1 MTQIRK
7 ITALLLCLLCLLGLT
22 GCEEEEVSPE
32 NHFFTYDLAGEPDN
46 LDPQT
51 AQGEDAWTVIQNL
64 YEGLCRTDAS
74 GRALPGVAE
83 RWEPNDDA
91 TQFTFYL
98 RDGVCWSNGEPLTA
112 QDFAYALQRALTP
125 ATRCP
130 SAQDLFC
137 IRGAQAFYEGTG
149 TWDEVGI
156 RVESD
161 DVIRFELTR
170 SLVDF
175 PAETAKSIYMPC
187 NEAFFLSTGGRYGKE
202 DDDMLT
208 NGPFRLRS
216 FAGWMYRD
224 YIRLVR
230 SETYCGEETVWPT
243 GLMLDIG
250 ASSNPIKELTEGT
263 IQAAKLTPAQAKA
276 AQAQGLQLVTFAES
290 TTGIVFNCQKAHLQ
304 SAQTRLALVTAL
316 ARDTLTPLYP
326 ADTAPAD
333 GIIPG
338 AVTIAGQGYRAWAG
352 VCADAVAAQTPAQ
365 LLAAGLQETGHRELP
380 ASLKVLCLDTPEN
393 RRIANELLAAWR
405 TELGYYFNI
414 EVVATE
420 RILQQRLQAGDY
432 YVAIARVAPTENRV
446 TAVTDRVCALSGYT
460 DAEYDRLC
468 ADITRNPQE
477 NAQALERLL
486 TDAGVFF
493 PLYTE
498 SSTYA
503 QGKTVTGLII
513 RPFGGGLDF
522 RRAGR
527 T

>member
-7 ITALLLCLLCLLGLT
+7 ITALILCLLCLLTLT
-22 GCEEEEVSPE
+22 GCEEEEVTPE
-32 NHFFTYDLAGEPDN
+32 NHFFTYDLAGDPDN

-51 AQGEDAWTVIQNL
+51 AQGEDAWTVIQSL
-64 YEGLCRTDAS
+64 YEGLCRTDAN
-74 GRALPGVAE
+74 GRALPGAAV
-83 RWEPNDDA
+83 RWVSNDDA

-98 RDGVCWSNGEPLTA
+98 RTGVCWSNGEPLTT
-112 QDFAYALQRALTP
+112 QDFVYALQRALSP

-130 SAQDLFC
+130 TVQDLFC
-137 IRGAQAFYEGTG
+137 IRGAQAYYEGTG

-156 RVESD
+156 YADAE

-170 SLVDF
+170 SFVDF
-175 PAETAKSIYMPC
+175 PAETAKSMYMPC

-202 DDDMLT
+202 DDHMLT

-250 ASSNPIKELTEGT
+250 AAANPVKELAEGT
-263 IQAAKLTPAQAKA
+263 IQAAKLTPAQAKV
-276 AQAQGLQLVTFAES
+276 AQAQGLPLITFAES
-290 TTGIVFNCQKAHLQ
+290 TTGIVLNCRAEHLQ
-304 SAQTRLALVTAL
+304 SAQTRLALVTAIQ
-316 ARDTLTPLYP
+316 RKTLTPLYP
-326 ADTAPAD
+326 ADTTPAA
-333 GIIPG
+333 GIIPE
-338 AVTIAGQGYRAWAG
+338 AVTIGGQGYRAWAG
-352 VCADAVAAQTPAQ
+352 ACADASSEQTPAQ

-380 ASLKVLCLDTPEN
+380 GSLKVLCLDTPEN
-393 RRIANELLAAWR
+393 RRIANELLAVWR

-420 RILQQRLQAGDY
+420 RILQQRIQAGNY
-432 YVAIARVAPTENRV
+432 HVAIACVSPDENRV
-446 TAVTDRVCALSGYT
+446 TAVTDRICALSGYT
-460 DAEYDRLC
+460 DEEYDRLC
-468 ADITRNPQE
+468 AEITRTPQE
-477 NAQALERLL
+477 SAQALERLL

-498 SSTYA
+498 SSFYA
-503 QGKTVTGLII
+503 RGKTVTGLII